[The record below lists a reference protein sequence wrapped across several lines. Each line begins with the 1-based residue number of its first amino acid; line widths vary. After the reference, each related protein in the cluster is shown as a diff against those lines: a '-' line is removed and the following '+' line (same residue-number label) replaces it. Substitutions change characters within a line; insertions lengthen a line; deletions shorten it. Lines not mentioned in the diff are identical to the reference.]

1 MPSSS
6 FSQDLEG
13 SSSPPT
19 ATMQSSLPEPVP
31 TLKPADLLATP
42 PAGPGEG
49 RRVPLA
55 VSTKVFTKQAEGRSP
70 PPEKLHTLP
79 PTKGEPAEEGDLPGP
94 LQLCRWGAH
103 SGRGAFSG
111 HTAPAQAGGSLGRAS
126 GCWPGVLGVEFLL
139 RNDLF
144 AAGSTEA

>member
-19 ATMQSSLPEPVP
+19 ATVQSSLPEPVP

-70 PPEKLHTLP
+70 PPREAAHP
-79 PTKGEPAEEGDLPGP
+79 PPKE
-94 LQLCRWGAH
+94 
-103 SGRGAFSG
+103 
-111 HTAPAQAGGSLGRAS
+111 GRA
-126 GCWPGVLGVEFLL
+126 C
-139 RNDLF
+139 
-144 AAGSTEA
+144 